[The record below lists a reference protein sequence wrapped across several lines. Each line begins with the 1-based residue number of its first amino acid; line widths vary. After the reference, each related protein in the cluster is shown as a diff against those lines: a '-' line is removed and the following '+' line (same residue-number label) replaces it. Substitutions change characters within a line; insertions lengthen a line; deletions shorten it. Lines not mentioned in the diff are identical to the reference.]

1 MPPTVFARSPHYAAP
16 YAHLDDYL
24 AIAVDALANRDVSYL
39 AVPAAVDQA
48 CRDRG
53 DGFSG
58 RHDRLERWD
67 DGKGD
72 WSIRSSNCLVFVAVL
87 LLPVACLGGSASAL
101 PICFGNRVL
110 YSKTVRTSCELLLCV
125 QCHCLLCCQRTRR
138 HLGKKRQQVFVVKL
152 SRSWR
157 LCSILTRAVGEA
169 FPTWPVMARLKRLE
183 VRSGNQAARCIH
195 EYELTFPT
203 VFVAARPAF
212 LRTAHRATAC

>member
-110 YSKTVRTSCELLLCV
+110 YSKTVRTSCELCFV
-125 QCHCLLCCQRTRR
+125 YNAIVCFVAKEHDVIWEQRDSRP
-138 HLGKKRQQVFVVKL
+138 LVVKV
-152 SRSWR
+152 SRSWH

-169 FPTWPVMARLKRLE
+169 FPTWPVKAWLKRLE
-183 VRSGNQAARCIH
+183 VRSGNQAAH
-195 EYELTFPT
+195 VVSTST
-203 VFVAARPAF
+203 N
-212 LRTAHRATAC
+212 